1 MRSFFI
7 LKKERFMDKLIL
19 KDLTEILL
27 FTANSINNIQILSP
41 DKDTMV
47 SIWNVLTPDNLS
59 VVQIKNTEGNITA
72 NYIGLILES
81 ETSVVQDDGQ
91 ILTTFSLREK
101 TEVEKLR
108 ERLVSVEETTDA
120 LVIESLTGGK
130 L

>member
-1 MRSFFI
+1 
-7 LKKERFMDKLIL
+7 MDKLIL

-27 FTANSINNIQILSP
+27 YTANSINNIQILSP